1 MAKLTTGRLCLQSVS
16 QNGYTSGI
24 AATQPF
30 AVPNTD
36 LQRLLPMIMIKD
48 LLTLRLALYI
58 TDCADKPTHLPA
70 QPQSAHGGKGK
81 SICAGDN

>member
-58 TDCADKPTHLPA
+58 KDCTDKPTHLPA
-70 QPQSAHGGKGK
+70 QTPSAHGLGGEYL
-81 SICAGDN
+81 CWH